1 MAQILKHRRGSINSL
16 KDVTARTG
24 EIVVATGSIGD
35 MNGPWVFIGNDELA
49 GGYRPISKIYEG
61 SNVPTISAGS
71 YGTILDGT
79 PFYSTTNESLY
90 VLSASGNRKLDLS
103 GNLESHVV
111 TNLTITNLSGSFI
124 NVPNITGNIGIFMST
139 LSSSYLDVRN
149 DLIVSGSTQFVGDI
163 TGSNFR
169 FTGDG
174 YVNGDMNING
184 NLNLLGSATYLHISS
199 STIELDD
206 NIIRLNAYSP
216 FERYAGIEVIDS
228 GSSSTSASLLW
239 DSLNDYWLFISSSG
253 LSSRLV
259 GTTNNTYGNEISLT
273 TGSIPISTGP
283 NTLGDSLLTF
293 SGTTLLYNTNK
304 FTIDSNDGS
313 TLISGGVTLSFSG
326 GTDNG
331 SKTSSIVFKNSSN
344 VLGYVSTTETTDI
357 MDGILG
363 YKNSNGNLVF
373 STIIDGGTY

>member
-35 MNGPWVFIGNDELA
+35 MNGPWVFIGNDELT

-61 SNVPTISAGS
+61 ANVPTINAGS
-71 YGTILDGT
+71 YGTVLDGT
-79 PFYSTTNESLY
+79 SFYSSVEQSLY
-90 VLSASGNRKLDLS
+90 VLSTSGNRKLDLS
-103 GNLESHVV
+103 GNLESQII
-111 TNLTITNLSGSFI
+111 TNITITNLSGSYI
-124 NVPNITGNIGIFMST
+124 NVPNITGNIGNFMT
-139 LSSSYLDVRN
+139 VLSSSYVDIRN
-149 DLIVSGSTQFVGDI
+149 NLIVSGDTRFVGNI
-163 TGSNFR
+163 TGSNLR
-169 FTGDG
+169 LTGDT
-174 YVNGDMNING
+174 YLNGDVNING
-184 NLNLLGSATYLHISS
+184 NLTLLGSATSLHISS
-199 STIELDD
+199 STVELDD

-216 FERYAGIEVIDS
+216 FERYTGIEVIDS
-228 GSSSTSASLLW
+228 GSTPISASLLW
-239 DSLNDYWLFISSSG
+239 DSLNDYWLFVSSSG
-253 LSSRLV
+253 LSSKLI
-259 GTTNNTYGNEISLT
+259 GTTNNNYGNELSLT

-304 FTIDSNDGS
+304 FTIDSSDGS
-313 TLISGGVTLSFSG
+313 TLISGGLTLSFSG

-331 SKTSSIVFKNSSN
+331 SKSSSIVFKNSSN
-344 VLGYVSTTETTDI
+344 ILGYVSTTETTDI